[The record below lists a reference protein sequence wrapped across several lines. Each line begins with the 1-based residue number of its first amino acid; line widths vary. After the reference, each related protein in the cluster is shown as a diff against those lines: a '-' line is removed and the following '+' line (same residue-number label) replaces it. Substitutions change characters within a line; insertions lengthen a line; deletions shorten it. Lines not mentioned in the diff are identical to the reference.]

1 MSRKRFPSAALQNL
15 QKIISMCG
23 DAGCSKVI
31 IGTTEW
37 QSTAPGVAQ
46 SHQNELESVHW
57 GPMIQKGIR
66 VLQFHD
72 NRDSAIKFVE
82 AIVRSRKPDT
92 LFTGQSVLHVDDK
105 TSDTDIGKQ
114 EEVTPRQTLKKMLER
129 QRELV
134 DLLARGAV
142 PYERMKL
149 DKRKE
154 KK

>member
-1 MSRKRFPSAALQNL
+1 
-15 QKIISMCG
+15 MCG

-31 IGTTEW
+31 IGITEW

-57 GPMIQKGIR
+57 RPMIQKGTR

-72 NRDSAIKFVE
+72 SRDSAIKFVE
-82 AIVRSRKPDT
+82 AIVRSMKPDT
-92 LFTGQSVLHVDDK
+92 LFTGQSILVDDK
-105 TSDTDIGKQ
+105 TIISDTDIGKQ
-114 EEVTPRQTLKKMLER
+114 EDVTPRQTLKKMLER